1 LILFHQKI
9 FVRAH
14 LPGLQIGTAYEARVS
29 YFTDCNTM
37 SEASDPSKP
46 CLPAQGKDD
55 VPGTV
60 PHSVPVTSSAPAA
73 PPAPVSVSSGPNEGV
88 GENVEGSV
96 DKR

>member
-1 LILFHQKI
+1 
-9 FVRAH
+9 
-14 LPGLQIGTAYEARVS
+14 
-29 YFTDCNTM
+29 M

-88 GENVEGSV
+88 GEKMSKVLWIKG
-96 DKR
+96 KWT

>member
-1 LILFHQKI
+1 MVLLLFRRFFYK
-9 FVRAH
+9 AH

-55 VPGTV
+55 GPGTV
-60 PHSVPVTSSAPAA
+60 PHSVPVASPA
-73 PPAPVSVSSGPNEGV
+73 PAPVPMKEWEKILTLLWKKGKSYF
-88 GENVEGSV
+88 
-96 DKR
+96 K